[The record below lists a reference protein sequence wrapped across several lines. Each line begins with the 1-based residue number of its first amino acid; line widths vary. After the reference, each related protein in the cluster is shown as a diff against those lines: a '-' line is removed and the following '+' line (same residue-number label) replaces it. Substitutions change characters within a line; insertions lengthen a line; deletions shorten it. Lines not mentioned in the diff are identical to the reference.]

1 MSPDGRFRGVG
12 PALVTPM
19 GPDGSVDL
27 DAFAEHVE
35 WVVDEGVHFV
45 VPCGT
50 TGESATLEPAEQADV
65 IRRCVEVVDGRVP
78 VVAGAGTN
86 STRDAERLARAA
98 ADAGADAILTVSP
111 YYNKPNQEGIVRHY
125 ERVAAA
131 AGIPLFLYNVPGRTG
146 SNIRPTTA
154 FRLYEEVEH
163 VMGVKEAAG
172 DIEQAMTLLRDRPD
186 GMAVLSG
193 DDSVLLPLVL
203 LGAEG
208 GISVAANEAPAAVAR
223 MVGRALDAGTANA
236 SPTALAEART
246 LHERL
251 LPLMRANF
259 VDTNP
264 IPVKTALEMMGRG
277 AARFRLPL
285 SPLADGHRTALRTAL
300 RKAGVVLEAEE
311 EG

>member
-1 MSPDGRFRGVG
+1 MSPTERFRGVG

-19 GPDGSVDL
+19 GPDGSIDL
-27 DAFAEHVE
+27 DAFSDHVA

-50 TGESATLEPAEQADV
+50 TGESATLEPAEQAAV
-65 IRRCVEVVDGRVP
+65 IRRCVEVVGGRVP

-86 STRDAERLARAA
+86 ATRDAERLAAA
-98 ADAGADAILTVSP
+98 AAEAGADAILTVSP
-111 YYNKPNQEGIVRHY
+111 YYNRPSQEGIFRHY
-125 ERVAAA
+125 QRVAAA
-131 AGIPLFLYNVPGRTG
+131 GGIPLVVYNVPGRTG
-146 SNIRPTTA
+146 SNILPTTV
-154 FRLYEEVEH
+154 FRLYEEVEQ
-163 VMGVKEAAG
+163 VVGVKEAAG
-172 DIEQAMTLLRDRPD
+172 DVEQAMTLLRDRPD
-186 GMAVLSG
+186 GMVVLSG

-208 GISVAANEAPAAVAR
+208 GISVAANEVPAAIAR
-223 MVGRALDAGTANA
+223 MVERALGAGTANA

-264 IPVKTALEMMGRG
+264 VPVKAALEMMGRG
-277 AARFRLPL
+277 PAHYRLPL
-285 SPLADGHRTALRTAL
+285 SPLADEQRAALRTAL
-300 RKAGVVLEAEE
+300 RAAGVVVP
-311 EG
+311 EGDR